1 MKKFNS
7 KSLIALVLM
16 AIAVV
21 WIYLGVTE
29 YGLWDPKNGP
39 MSGFFPTIIGTVLL
53 LASIVY
59 FIRSFSMG
67 PTKYDRS
74 ALYLMIAM
82 VAIFVFSMLIG
93 FLPTLLIFY
102 IFWLKVMEKMP
113 LKTIVISTIVVG
125 AIVYGV
131 FSVWLGVPFPEG
143 LLFEMILG

>member
-7 KSLIALVLM
+7 KSLIALVLIV
-16 AIAVV
+16 IAVV
-21 WIYLGVTE
+21 WMYLGVTE
-29 YGLWDPKNGP
+29 YGLWDSKNGP
-39 MSGFFPTIIGTVLL
+39 MSGFFPTIVGGVLL

-59 FIRSFSMG
+59 LIKSFSLG

-82 VAIFVFSMLIG
+82 VVIFAASMVIG

-125 AIVYGV
+125 AIVYGT